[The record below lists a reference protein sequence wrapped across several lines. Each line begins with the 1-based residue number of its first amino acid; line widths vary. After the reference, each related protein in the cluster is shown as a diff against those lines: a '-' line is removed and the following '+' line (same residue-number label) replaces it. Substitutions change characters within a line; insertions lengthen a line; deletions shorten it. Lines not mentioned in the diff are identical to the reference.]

1 MRVLVRKKG
10 IQENQN
16 QEKKYVMMEAGIIEM
31 EGDLKNQC
39 CWL

>member
-10 IQENQN
+10 IQGNQN